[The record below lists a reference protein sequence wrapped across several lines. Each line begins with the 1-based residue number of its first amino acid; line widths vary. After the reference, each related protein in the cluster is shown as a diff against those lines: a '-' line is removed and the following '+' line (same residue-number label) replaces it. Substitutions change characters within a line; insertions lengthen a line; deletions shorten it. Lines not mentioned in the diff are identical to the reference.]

1 MSNVIII
8 SGISKGLGFGIAKK
22 LLNAGWNVAGFSR
35 KKSEGIKRL
44 EKKFKNNFL
53 FHKLDIKNLKKI
65 DKFLKKVKKLGKVYG
80 LINNVGAVDEELL
93 AIQNEKNIIN
103 LIETNLIGPILLTK
117 KIIKFMMI
125 NNKGRII
132 NISSIVAKSGYKG
145 TVAYTST
152 KSGLEGMTRSLSR
165 ELGGRNIT
173 VNAVAPGYMR
183 TDLTKNMDPN
193 KLKQIIRRTPLGRPG
208 DINDILGIV
217 EFLLSKEASFISGQT
232 ILVDGGLSS

>member
-117 KIIKFMMI
+117 K
-125 NNKGRII
+125 N
-132 NISSIVAKSGYKG
+132 Y
-145 TVAYTST
+145 
-152 KSGLEGMTRSLSR
+152 
-165 ELGGRNIT
+165 
-173 VNAVAPGYMR
+173 
-183 TDLTKNMDPN
+183 
-193 KLKQIIRRTPLGRPG
+193 
-208 DINDILGIV
+208 
-217 EFLLSKEASFISGQT
+217 
-232 ILVDGGLSS
+232 